1 MANNKFISSQ
11 GKTLKSPVSFRII
24 FPRYTATL
32 IFLGIWLSLAVIAVA
47 WLLGESHIMQL
58 FNQLNY
64 WQENPPVWVQV
75 PEFIHGFYLYL
86 PTIILF
92 IFVQIIM
99 KLSPFPKP
107 WSRGIIVTIL
117 LILILRYFS
126 WRSLSTLNFND
137 PVNGMF
143 SLGLFLLEFIAILG
157 GFIQLIFMF
166 TSKERKQ
173 EANDYSQAVIN
184 QEYCPSVDVF
194 IPTYNEPSFILKR
207 TIIGCQALDYQHKK
221 IYVLDD
227 TNRPEIEQLAKELG
241 CYYVTRPDNLYAKAG
256 NLNHALTKTNGELI
270 AIFDADFVPT
280 TNFLVRT
287 IGFFQNGKTA
297 LLQTPQH
304 FYNPDPIARNLGLDQ
319 ALNAEEEV
327 FYRQIQLM
335 RDGVNSVL
343 CAGTSFVVRRSALE
357 EVGGFVTES
366 ISEDYFTGIRL
377 LANKY
382 DVLYLNEKLSAGL
395 AAESISSHISQRLRW
410 GRGTLQAFFIKEN
423 PLIIPNLTFVQR
435 LVNFEGLLFWFSPL
449 SRCFFLICPFLYS
462 VFNISF
468 IQVTSDEFIYMFL
481 PYYTVSFTVLYWLSL
496 KARSV
501 LFSDVYN
508 LTHCFP
514 TAINTIKVMLRPFDN
529 KFSVTP
535 KGVSRKR
542 YVYQWK
548 LAVPVIIFLGMNLI
562 SLGMSLQKTIISTA
576 GINPGFYWSLYN
588 VITIGVALLAFYEKP
603 QSSLFQNFSLSKRV
617 KIINKNSILE
627 GKTKTISEEGATLV
641 LNSNCNLPE
650 QFLLEIEGLKL
661 PSEMI
666 EKKITNHQNE
676 IKIYFLDLTL
686 EQQKK
691 LIYLLYCTPNRW
703 QFQEYKKAP
712 GEFVSLV
719 LMLKL
724 LLRYKGLTSIF
735 KRLI

>member
-1 MANNKFISSQ
+1 MKGNKIAFNQSE
-11 GKTLKSPVSFRII
+11 KLKNRFSWVI
-24 FPRYTATL
+24 FFYRYTATF
-32 IFLGIWLSLAVIAVA
+32 IFLGIWIFLAIIALA
-47 WLLGESHIMQL
+47 WLFGESHIVQL

-64 WQENPPVWVQV
+64 WQEHPHIWLQV
-75 PEFIHGFYLYL
+75 PDFDHSFYLYF
-86 PTIILF
+86 PTILLWIIL
-92 IFVQIIM
+92 QIIM
-99 KLSPFPKP
+99 QISPYPKP

-117 LILILRYFS
+117 LVLILRYFA
-126 WRSLSTLNFND
+126 WRSLSTLNLSN
-137 PVNGMF
+137 PVDGIF
-143 SLGLFLLEFIAILG
+143 SIGLFLLEFLALFG
-157 GFIQLIFMF
+157 GFIQLVFMF
-166 TSKERKQ
+166 TSKERKE

-194 IPTYNEPSFILKR
+194 IPTYNEPIFILKR
-207 TIIGCQALDYQHKK
+207 TIIGCQALSYAQKK
-221 IYVLDD
+221 VYVLDD
-227 TNRPEIEQLAKELG
+227 TNRPEIEELAKQLG
-241 CYYVTRPDNLYAKAG
+241 CYYITRLDNFYAKAG
-256 NLNHALTKTNGELI
+256 NLNHALTQTNGELI

-280 TNFLVRT
+280 TNFLTRT
-287 IGFFQNGKTA
+287 IGFFQNVKTA
-297 LLQTPQH
+297 LLQTPQN
-304 FYNPDPIARNLGLDQ
+304 FYNPDPIARNLGL
-319 ALNAEEEV
+319 ASVLNPEEEV

-335 RDGVNSVL
+335 RDGTNSVL
-343 CAGTSFVVRRSALE
+343 CAGTSFVVRRSSLE
-357 EVGGFVTES
+357 EVGGFITES

-481 PYYTVSFTVLYWLSL
+481 PYYTVNFTVLYWLSL

-514 TAINTIKVMLRPFDN
+514 TVINTIKVMFHPFDN

-535 KGVSRKR
+535 KGVSRKL

-548 LAVPVIIFLGMNLI
+548 LAVPVIIFLIMNLV

-603 QSSLFQNFSLSKRV
+603 QSSLFQSFPLSKPV
-617 KIINKNSILE
+617 KLINKNSILE
-627 GKTKTISEEGATLV
+627 GKTKAISEEGATLV

-650 QFLLEIEGLKL
+650 QFFLEIEGLKL

-666 EKKITNHQNE
+666 EKKITHHQTE

-712 GEFVSLV
+712 GEFASLV

-724 LLRYKGLTSIF
+724 LLRYKPLTSIF